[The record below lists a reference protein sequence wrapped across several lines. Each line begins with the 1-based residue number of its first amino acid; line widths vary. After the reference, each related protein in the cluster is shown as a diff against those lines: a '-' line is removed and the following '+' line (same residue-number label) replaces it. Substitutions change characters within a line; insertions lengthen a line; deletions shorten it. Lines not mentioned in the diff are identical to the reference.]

1 MSRLRLAMS
10 GCNFEVKPDRSSS
23 KSHGSHI
30 KRNAPCRNIPVA
42 AKFIFDEAIDAYR
55 VGGVFDSMSCRSAA

>member
-1 MSRLRLAMS
+1 MSHLRLAMS
-10 GCNFEVKPDRSSS
+10 GCNFAVKSARGSS

-30 KRNAPCRNIPVA
+30 KRNVPRRNIPVA

-55 VGGVFDSMSCRSAA
+55 VGGFFESMSCRSAA